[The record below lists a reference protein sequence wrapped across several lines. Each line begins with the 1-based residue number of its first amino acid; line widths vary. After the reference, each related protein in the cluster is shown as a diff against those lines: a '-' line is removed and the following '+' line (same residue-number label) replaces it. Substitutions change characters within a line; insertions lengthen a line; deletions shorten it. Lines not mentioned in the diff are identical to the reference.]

1 MPKEHFLS
9 PHLEYFNDRFPRQG
23 SETSRNCSARMF
35 CSETSR
41 GALPRPSCGRDLE
54 AGRGQTAVRAR
65 VWRSSSAPGGAAS
78 SRCGG
83 TGYAARPARPGGS
96 AGDLHRAGGAV
107 RMAEKWRIGCELS
120 SEKGRSKLQSNF
132 TPGILSH
139 VSAPWPLRG
148 CPWHRHC
155 FSSAAG
161 MQWEFQELWHGA
173 MYTVFSLGHL
183 SSQLLPPTTRI
194 PSYLILGCEIGGQ
207 KVLTGLPPVSQSP
220 PHLFGSICAP

>member
-1 MPKEHFLS
+1 MS
-9 PHLEYFNDRFPRQG
+9 
-23 SETSRNCSARMF
+23 
-35 CSETSR
+35 
-41 GALPRPSCGRDLE
+41 
-54 AGRGQTAVRAR
+54 
-65 VWRSSSAPGGAAS
+65 GGAA
-78 SRCGG
+78 RHREEQPRPAAEVRG
-83 TGYAARPARPGGS
+83 TQRVQHGRAAR
-96 AGDLHRAGGAV
+96 LETCTVQGGAV

-173 MYTVFSLGHL
+173 MYTGFSLGHL
-183 SSQLLPPTTRI
+183 SSQLLPPITRI